1 MQADARSAQN
11 CRHLG
16 PIQALH
22 STFAPASQS
31 ELHCCFGPKVVI
43 REQALSMIPF
53 DVMQPDMCQHGQH
66 HVEPVCLCSLHYAH
80 SSFTIPV
87 AMLFATSLSQSSHY
101 ILVHCWLQE

>member
-1 MQADARSAQN
+1 MTTFKLCIALLLPPRSLN
-11 CRHLG
+11 
-16 PIQALH
+16 
-22 STFAPASQS
+22 S
-31 ELHCCFGPKVVI
+31 FGPKVAI

-53 DVMQPDMCQHGQH
+53 DVMQSDMCQHGQH